1 MLTPEYLAG
10 LPDEMVALYG
20 EAERDILADM
30 ARRIATYDYW
40 IPAADWQ
47 YRKLREAGVCR
58 EEILRILS
66 GLTGRT
72 EAELEALIQ
81 KAATEAL
88 KSDAKVYADLGYDVT
103 DWRMSQ
109 ALIEILNDGFA
120 ATLGELRNLTRTTAV
135 NAAQQFA
142 AALDK
147 AWMKVQTGTFD
158 LNRAVRDAV
167 KELSAAGV
175 SAAKYASGRTDTL
188 EVAVR
193 RAVVTGINQC
203 AGRLQLELAQQ
214 LGCRFMEITA
224 HADARPSHA
233 LWQGQIVSLDGREGY
248 LTLDDV
254 GYGKIDGI
262 FGVNCRHG
270 WGPWDEGAERVW
282 SEEKLRELNEP
293 KYEYNGQKLTAY
305 EASQTQRK
313 IERNIRRWKR
323 ENAAMKAAG
332 QDTTESAVK
341 LRQWQEAQKDFLN
354 QTGLKRQ
361 SAREQIYLNT
371 GKKSAI
377 MKSQGKGAQMI
388 RNIDSPIEQRNT
400 GRGKPSAILHYDVEL
415 NTRQQ
420 TILNQLPQYN
430 SRTSVKKNDVSMVDL
445 AAMTAKTGDEFALF
459 TKGEERL
466 IVRGNGYQVA
476 VSPEEARSMGLD
488 GFVWSGHTHPGAD
501 LNVLQPSE
509 GDYAVLNQF
518 NQENSSI
525 YNSIGE
531 YLVFE
536 RTEPYV

>member
-10 LPDEMVALYG
+10 LPDEIVALYG

-66 GLTGRT
+66 SLTGRT

-203 AGRLQLELAQQ
+203 AGRLQLKLAQQ
-214 LGCRFMEITA
+214 LGCKFMEITA

-233 LWQGQIVSLDGREGY
+233 LWQGQIVSLEGREGY

-282 SEEKLRELNEP
+282 TDEKLRELNAP

-341 LRQWQEAQKDFLN
+341 LRQWQETQKDFLN

-361 SAREQIYLNT
+361 SAREQVEGWGRKQAREASVIAKRELEKYSSYNYNRDGTIVVTDDWTQLKHPHVPAEYKTFAVVDTMSQN
-371 GKKSAI
+371 GK
-377 MKSQGKGAQMI
+377 
-388 RNIDSPIEQRNT
+388 QRDRTYFDAN
-400 GRGKPSAILHYDVEL
+400 GRQVL
-415 NTRQQ
+415 Q
-420 TILNQLPQYN
+420 
-430 SRTSVKKNDVSMVDL
+430 VSN
-445 AAMTAKTGDEFALF
+445 GPH
-459 TKGEERL
+459 
-466 IVRGNGYQVA
+466 GN
-476 VSPEEARSMGLD
+476 LK
-488 GFVWSGHTHPGAD
+488 THPYGNNGEHAHDILWEDGKIAERPVRDITEAERKENAD
-501 LNVLQPSE
+501 IL
-509 GDYAVLNQF
+509 
-518 NQENSSI
+518 
-525 YNSIGE
+525 
-531 YLVFE
+531 
-536 RTEPYV
+536 

>member
-10 LPDEMVALYG
+10 LPDELVALYG

-66 GLTGRT
+66 SLTGRT

-203 AGRLQLELAQQ
+203 AGRLQLKLAQQ
-214 LGCRFMEITA
+214 LGCKFMEITA

-233 LWQGQIVSLDGREGY
+233 VWQGQIVSLEGREGY

-282 SEEKLRELNEP
+282 TEEKLRELNAP

-341 LRQWQEAQKDFLN
+341 LRQWQETQKDFLN

-361 SAREQIYLNT
+361 SAREQIYSSTNSAVKPL
-371 GKKSAI
+371 KSAQTDVI
-377 MKSQGKGAQMI
+377 ITPKERNEASDVHTIGRIDIEKYKCVTDDIRTDEVVITDERINHIKEHHPNDFERYSQYITHMLKS
-388 RNIDSPIEQRNT
+388 
-400 GRGKPSAILHYDVEL
+400 
-415 NTRQQ
+415 
-420 TILNQLPQYN
+420 PQYILQD
-430 SRTSVKKNDVSMVDL
+430 SDPKTAVVLHEFTEVEEQFRLILKLAVTEDEAYKKNSVITFLKISK
-445 AAMTAKTGDEFALF
+445 KTFD
-459 TKGEERL
+459 KY
-466 IVRGNGYQVA
+466 VRNKKILYK
-476 VSPEEARSMGLD
+476 
-488 GFVWSGHTHPGAD
+488 
-501 LNVLQPSE
+501 SE
-509 GDYAVLNQF
+509 
-518 NQENSSI
+518 
-525 YNSIGE
+525 
-531 YLVFE
+531 
-536 RTEPYV
+536 

>member
-341 LRQWQEAQKDFLN
+341 LRQWQETQKDFLN

-361 SAREQIYLNT
+361 SAREQVDGFGRSEASAAGAAAREYYDVWSKSMNINDSIKTLANYYEVKYTDSPRYELLRRYVHSVDSGRLSPLAGFGLYEQYYNKIETELVGMTVGGVKITGQSQHFLERVFGCMQDPKT
-371 GKKSAI
+371 GKSRDGVALDDVLDCVKNPVDTRP
-377 MKSQGKGAQMI
+377 I
-388 RNIDSPIEQRNT
+388 RVDTNGERSFVVIGRGVIVSVNPDT
-400 GRGKPSAILHYDVEL
+400 GRLI
-415 NTRQQ
+415 Q
-420 TILNQLPQYN
+420 TNEW
-430 SRTSVKKNDVSMVDL
+430 R
-445 AAMTAKTGDEFALF
+445 
-459 TKGEERL
+459 
-466 IVRGNGYQVA
+466 
-476 VSPEEARSMGLD
+476 
-488 GFVWSGHTHPGAD
+488 
-501 LNVLQPSE
+501 
-509 GDYAVLNQF
+509 
-518 NQENSSI
+518 
-525 YNSIGE
+525 
-531 YLVFE
+531 
-536 RTEPYV
+536 